1 MSLTQREE
9 ELAIH
14 LAETLDDMKSLLTYE
29 RFVKRYSESHLLEIL
44 DIVMKTPKE
53 KIKNSRGAYF
63 TFLVTQRAHSQKY
76 YDRN

>member
-1 MSLTQREE
+1 MSSTQREE

-53 KIKNSRGAYF
+53 NFWIILNSIQNFKIKLIN
-63 TFLVTQRAHSQKY
+63 
-76 YDRN
+76 